1 VQKQKKATNMTR
13 KNLLLTIV
21 ILVPALGWGQMVI
34 SGGTFIA
41 SARGTTIA
49 TANGIDNQSTG
60 TDLKNTNLI
69 LAATG
74 TSRSE
79 VLVTSTPLSLNGL
92 TLNSQTPYTVTGD
105 WTVLSDLTLTNGK
118 LVIDKTPGNNK
129 LTYQGINDL
138 AGNDASYVIGPIYV
152 SGSDTRTFPVGT
164 TDGYFPAK
172 LESIDPA
179 EPGSPL
185 GIEAISGDPGFTKSG
200 TISDIFTGHYWELLI
215 SNVTLVKSTTQI
227 SLSSNKVVLSGN
239 NDPVILE
246 KDQTGNQ
253 KDLGGSDQ
261 GAFIV
266 SASPISGSGKR
277 YGLAKG
283 DVATLKVHK
292 LITPDNDGANDAL
305 FINGIDEYPENEVT
319 MIDRWGVPFKTWTNF
334 SSATAAGTDFTKLA
348 IGNYIV
354 VVKYKG
360 KKGQQHVQQMISVL
374 K

>member
-1 VQKQKKATNMTR
+1 MTR

-34 SGGTFIA
+34 SG
-41 SARGTTIA
+41 SGTTPTHFA
-49 TANGIDNQSTG
+49 ASNGTTMAVSGSLDNQSTNSNLSNVSLVLKGKG
-60 TDLKNTNLI
+60 TTNT
-69 LAATG
+69 TG
-74 TSRSE
+74 GTLTTVS
-79 VLVTSTPLSLNGL
+79 PLDVGQL
-92 TLNSQTPYTVTGD
+92 TIDAGSNYDYVVSGS
-105 WTVLSDLTLTNGK
+105 WTVLNDLTFTNGK
-118 LVIDKTPGNNK
+118 LVIDKASKNNK
-129 LTYQGINDL
+129 VTYQGNNDL

-164 TDGYFPAK
+164 SDGYFPAR
-172 LESIDPA
+172 LESIDSA

-185 GIEAISGDPGFTKSG
+185 GIEAISGDPEFTKSG
-200 TISDIFTGHYWELLI
+200 TITDIFTGHYWELLI

-227 SLSSNKVVLSGN
+227 SLSSNKVVLTGN

-261 GAFIV
+261 GAFFV

-292 LITPDNDGANDAL
+292 LITPDNDGVNDAL

-319 MIDRWGVPFKTWTNF
+319 IIDRWGVPFKTWTNF
-334 SSATAAGTDFTKLA
+334 SSTSAASTDFTKVA

-360 KKGQQHVQQMISVL
+360 KKGQEHIQQMISVL